1 MENYEA
7 LRAELIRLFRENP
20 NDQELGRNV
29 RMLVWKMIEKRSKE
43 IDDQNLPG
51 QLNIFGEIK
60 K

>member
-20 NDQELGRNV
+20 NDQELGKNV

-43 IDDQNLPG
+43 IQDENLPG

>member
-29 RMLVWKMIEKRSKE
+29 RMLVWKMLEKRSKE

-51 QLNIFGEIK
+51 QLNIFGEVK

>member
-1 MENYEA
+1 MENYES

-29 RMLVWKMIEKRSKE
+29 RMLVWKMLEKRSKE

-51 QLNIFGEIK
+51 QLNIFGEVK